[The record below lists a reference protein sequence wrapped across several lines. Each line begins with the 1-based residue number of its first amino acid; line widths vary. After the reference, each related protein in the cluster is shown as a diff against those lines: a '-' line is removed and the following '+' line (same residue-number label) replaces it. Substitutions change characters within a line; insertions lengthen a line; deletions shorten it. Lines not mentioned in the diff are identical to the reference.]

1 MAEPSVMS
9 DVVAPLVTSTP
20 QTYVV
25 AGFLPDAQLHI
36 LSRAEPLRLD
46 FLLDR
51 GLLTHILLQFHLQ
64 PLIYPPQKE
73 SRDFTHRQ
81 HE

>member
-1 MAEPSVMS
+1 MS
-9 DVVAPLVTSTP
+9 DVVTPLVTSTP

-36 LSRAEPLRLD
+36 LSYAEPLRLD
-46 FLLDR
+46 FRLDR
-51 GLLTHILLQFHLQ
+51 DLLRHNLFQFHLQ

-73 SRDFTHRQ
+73 SRDITHRQ